1 MRRTFFHSGLARV
14 LLSAVLAPLFA
25 AGASAGDFTRDAVGT
40 TSGQFLKLAVN
51 ARATAMGEAYCA
63 MTDEASAM
71 YWNPAGLI
79 KVKRNSAMLMHSSYL
94 ASTSFDYAAYARH
107 IRNVGTL
114 GVSVQYMNSGDMA
127 ETNTSGQ
134 QTGTFRPYDVAVS
147 VGFAAYVIGLNK
159 FPEER
164 WTMGASVKMIRSKI
178 VKEDSTFAAD
188 LGLLTPYLFDES
200 MQLAIVAQNL
210 MGSLNYDVDDS
221 PLPLTV
227 RFGSRAL
234 LTKNLDVTFD
244 AVAPRDNYPYLATGM
259 EYRLPV
265 ARYLTLALRG
275 GANTRAIFDY
285 EGMRN
290 VSLGFGISG
299 GSLGVDYSYNP
310 FGVLGGAHRLSATVN
325 F

>member
-1 MRRTFFHSGLARV
+1 MMRAWRSLTFFMAVALLA
-14 LLSAVLAPLFA
+14 AAPL
-25 AGASAGDFTRDAVGT
+25 SSIAGDFTRDAVGT
-40 TSGQFLKLAVN
+40 TAGQFLKLAVN
-51 ARATAMGEAYCA
+51 ARATAMGEAYSA

-79 KVKRNSAMLMHSSYL
+79 KVRRHSAVLMHSAYL
-94 ASTSFDYAAYARH
+94 ADTSFDYAAYARH
-107 IRNVGTL
+107 LRNIGTF
-114 GVSVQYMNSGDMA
+114 GVSVQYMNSGEMN
-127 ETNTSGQ
+127 ETNVSGQ
-134 QTGTFRPYDVAVS
+134 KTGTFRPYDIAVS
-147 VGFAAYVIGLNK
+147 MGFAAYVIGLNK

-164 WTMGASVKMIRSKI
+164 WTMGASVKIIRSHI
-178 VKEDSTFAAD
+178 VKDDSTIAAD
-188 LGLLTPYLFDES
+188 IGILTPYIFDES
-200 MQLAIVAQNL
+200 MQIALVAQNL

-221 PLPLTV
+221 PLPMTL

-234 LTKNLDVTFD
+234 VSKNLDVTFD

-259 EYRLPV
+259 EYRINV

-290 VSLGFGISG
+290 VSMGFGISG
-299 GSLGVDYSYNP
+299 GGLGVDYSYNP
-310 FGVLGGAHRLSATVN
+310 FGVLGGAHRLSATIS

>member
-1 MRRTFFHSGLARV
+1 MRRALHSV
-14 LLSAVLAPLFA
+14 LTGFAAAALLAVLPCYSA
-25 AGASAGDFTRDAVGT
+25 AGDFTRDAVGT
-40 TSGQFLKLAVN
+40 TAGQFLKLAVN
-51 ARATAMGEAYCA
+51 ARATAMGEAYSA

-79 KVKRNSAMLMHSSYL
+79 KVRRHSVVLMHSAYL
-94 ASTSFDYAAYARH
+94 ADTSFDYASYARH
-107 IRNVGTL
+107 LRNIGTF
-114 GVSVQYMNSGDMA
+114 GVSVQYMNSGEMN
-127 ETNTSGQ
+127 ETNVSGQ
-134 QTGTFRPYDVAVS
+134 KTGTFRPYDIAVS
-147 VGFAAYVIGLNK
+147 MGFAAYVIGLNK

-164 WTMGASVKMIRSKI
+164 WTMGASVKIIRSHI
-178 VKEDSTFAAD
+178 VKDDSTIAAD
-188 LGLLTPYLFDES
+188 IGILTPYIFDES
-200 MQLAIVAQNL
+200 MQIAMVAQNL

-221 PLPLTV
+221 PLPMTL

-234 LTKNLDVTFD
+234 VSKNLDVTFD

-259 EYRLPV
+259 EYRLNV

-290 VSLGFGISG
+290 VSMGFGISG
-299 GSLGVDYSYNP
+299 GGLGVDYSYNP
-310 FGVLGGAHRLSATVN
+310 FGVLGGAHRLSATIS